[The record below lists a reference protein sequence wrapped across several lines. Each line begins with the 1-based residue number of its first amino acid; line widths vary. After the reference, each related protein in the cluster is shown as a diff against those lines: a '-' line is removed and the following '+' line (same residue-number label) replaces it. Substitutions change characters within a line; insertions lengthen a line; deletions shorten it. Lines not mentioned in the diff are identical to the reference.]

1 MPSDKDTYATKASE
15 PLYAWW
21 LNVIPS
27 LLGGL
32 LPKAAAPAAAAPEP
46 AAAQP
51 FPIGQVAQA
60 LGLAQQLLG
69 PLFQAYVKALS
80 LNPNPD
86 QAFLA
91 FQSSMYEQLQKLSE
105 GFAGIGKMLA
115 AAPAGVAAGASTISA
130 WNLMGGEPMAM
141 FGQTLKPLSIN
152 LERAYGGLADAFGL
166 APSRDLQGAARDIA
180 SATLAKQQA
189 QAEYLG
195 LVVGALTKG
204 SEGLMTRL
212 QEMGRNGESVDS
224 LLGLVRLWARS
235 AEEAMHAAMQ
245 SPKALEASA
254 KLVRAGARSRQQQQR
269 IVALISQAL
278 NVPTREEVD
287 DAYREIQ
294 ELKREMRRLRKSIV
308 ARRAPSAGSETLAMA
323 APVRA
328 ATPARTEVAAPKT
341 KTARAPAAKRKTTS
355 KAIAS

>member
-105 GFAGIGKMLA
+105 KAF
-115 AAPAGVAAGASTISA
+115 
-130 WNLMGGEPMAM
+130 
-141 FGQTLKPLSIN
+141 QT
-152 LERAYGGLADAFGL
+152 
-166 APSRDLQGAARDIA
+166 
-180 SATLAKQQA
+180 
-189 QAEYLG
+189 
-195 LVVGALTKG
+195 
-204 SEGLMTRL
+204 
-212 QEMGRNGESVDS
+212 
-224 LLGLVRLWARS
+224 
-235 AEEAMHAAMQ
+235 
-245 SPKALEASA
+245 
-254 KLVRAGARSRQQQQR
+254 
-269 IVALISQAL
+269 
-278 NVPTREEVD
+278 
-287 DAYREIQ
+287 
-294 ELKREMRRLRKSIV
+294 
-308 ARRAPSAGSETLAMA
+308 
-323 APVRA
+323 
-328 ATPARTEVAAPKT
+328 
-341 KTARAPAAKRKTTS
+341 
-355 KAIAS
+355 